1 MKKKSTTKL
10 SSVNDPRLLNDISQM
25 ILSKGNLKSTSSN
38 ILTLLSQKV
47 DSLFYI
53 FFLVEND
60 NLILQSYATGAMNIL
75 SKIIKFDVFKISYPL
90 SVKEML
96 ISRCVNEKRIVKSAR
111 LRDFFAPVF
120 KPAVLLD
127 TIQQLT
133 GIKQCVGI
141 PIVHNG
147 KAIGAI
153 GFASKK
159 KELTEDELN
168 TLQLYANLSGIAVN
182 NSHQFEQI
190 QKQYEME
197 KTTTSML
204 GHELKTPIAIAH
216 NDAQLI
222 ANFLTKTPKSL
233 DDRTHRELRTKVK
246 DIKDNID
253 RVTKICNSIFSL
265 REVESH
271 IPEDIHQLKLDQ
283 QMEPIIANFRNK
295 AEDRGLRFMTNIKTK
310 PGKYYA
316 GIIQLEQIICIL
328 LDNAIKYTEKG
339 EITLETTI
347 INMKLVVTVTDTGC
361 GIPKSQYEKIFDQF
375 YRYHK
380 GIMQRKRGLGLGL
393 YIAKKIVMKLKGSI
407 SVEGNPSGKGTRFT
421 VKIPVYGPSRK
432 LAKIAL

>member
-1 MKKKSTTKL
+1 MKKKSTTKFT
-10 SSVNDPRLLNDISQM
+10 SVNDPRLLNDISQM
-25 ILSKGNLKSTSSN
+25 LLSKGNLRSTSSN

-60 NLILQSYATGAMNIL
+60 RLMLQSYATGVMNIL

-96 ISRCVNEKRIVKSAR
+96 IAKCVNEQRIVKSAR

-120 KPAVLLD
+120 RPAVLLD

-133 GIKQCVGI
+133 GIQQCIGI

-159 KELTEDELN
+159 KNLTDDELN

-182 NSHQFEQI
+182 NSRQFEQL

-222 ANFLTKTPKSL
+222 SHFLAKTPDKL
-233 DDRTHRELRTKVK
+233 NDRTQRELRVKVK

-271 IPEDIHQLKLDQ
+271 IPEDIHELKLDQ
-283 QMEPIIANFRNK
+283 QLEPIISNFQNK
-295 AEDRGLRFMTNIKTK
+295 AEAKGLRFTMDIKTK
-310 PGKYYA
+310 SGKYYA

-339 EITLETTI
+339 KITLETSI
-347 INMKLVVTVTDTGC
+347 ENMKLVVRVADTGC
-361 GIPKSQYEKIFDQF
+361 GIPKSQHEKIFDQF

-380 GIMQRKRGLGLGL
+380 GLTQRKKGLGLGL
-393 YIAKKIVMKLKGSI
+393 YIAKKIVSKLKGSI
-407 SVEGNPSGKGTRFT
+407 SVAKNPNGKGTLFT
-421 VKIPVYGPSRK
+421 VKIPVYGPSQK
-432 LAKIAL
+432 H